1 MEYQNLISQFDTYTT
16 PYLSGATERIFDAL
30 QYKISH
36 SRGVANIASNISIFV
51 FPSERHQLL
60 AKTCGLF
67 HDIARFEQMK
77 NFNTFVDAKS
87 FDHGEKAVEIIQS
100 QNFLIDFDLKEQ
112 KAILNAIRQHN
123 KKTTPTGDD
132 EIELALAKIIRDAD
146 KIDTLNSIADY
157 YESKDAGSKK
167 ALELDLPD
175 IPQVSEKVIQQLQN
189 AQMVNYADINTV
201 DDFKLLKISWIYDIN
216 YAASLAMVLDS
227 QVLKRIFST
236 IKTKDDTL
244 NMLFGMA
251 YGYAEASAS
260 F

>member
-1 MEYQNLISQFDTYTT
+1 MEYNNLISKFDNYTQ
-16 PYLSGATERIFDAL
+16 PYLESTSDRIVDAL
-30 QYKISH
+30 HYKISH
-36 SRGVANIASNISIFV
+36 SKGVANIASNISIFV

-87 FDHGEKAVEIIQS
+87 FDHGEKALEIIES
-100 QNFLIDFDLKEQ
+100 QKFLTGFDTAEQ

-157 YESKDAGSKK
+157 YESKEAGNKK

-189 AQMVNYADINTV
+189 AQMVNYADIATV
-201 DDFKLLKISWIYDIN
+201 DDFKLLKISWVYDVN

-227 QVLKRIFST
+227 HVLKRIYST
-236 IKTKDDTL
+236 IKTKDEKL

-251 YGYAEASAS
+251 YGYAEVSAS
-260 F
+260 L